1 MWGRASK
8 RELLRQNDYKCLM
21 SPLSLSS
28 GHTWVGFAKMSI
40 HESFL
45 VVLTFL
51 TLIRNKKIFLNTLG
65 SSSFSFFLLLD
76 TLYTL
81 WVLALFS

>member
-1 MWGRASK
+1 MHFTLFI
-8 RELLRQNDYKCLM
+8 LLYYFTVFYQLNDFLVVLPRLWY
-21 SPLSLSS
+21 
-28 GHTWVGFAKMSI
+28 GFSKMSI

-45 VVLTFL
+45 VVLMFL